1 MFIILGKE
9 PLQNNNEK
17 DNSIVTT
24 VLLPKAMRKRDS
36 EDFRQDWQALRS
48 AFLAYENLIKVIGG

>member
-1 MFIILGKE
+1 M
-9 PLQNNNEK
+9 QNNNEK